1 MSIFKKYFSL
11 ILFFVYALAFVIF
24 WGKLWL
30 DLEKKPQASG
40 QSSVPVMS
48 IGQLD
53 KITTQ
58 LDKRTKLEF
67 TQKIDLEKIN
77 FGKIEPFNQ

>member
-1 MSIFKKYFSL
+1 MSILKKHLFL
-11 ILFFVYALAFVIF
+11 ILLLVYIFAFVIF

-40 QSSVPVMS
+40 QSSVPVLS
-48 IGQLD
+48 TSQLN

-58 LDKRTKLEF
+58 LDMREKLDYG
-67 TQKIDLEKIN
+67 QKIDLEKIN
-77 FGKIEPFNQ
+77 FGKIEPFSP